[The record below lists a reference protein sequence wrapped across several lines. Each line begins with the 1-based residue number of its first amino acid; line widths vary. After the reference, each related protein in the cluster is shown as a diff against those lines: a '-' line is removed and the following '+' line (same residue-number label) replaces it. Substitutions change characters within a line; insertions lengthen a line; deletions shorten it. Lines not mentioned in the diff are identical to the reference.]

1 MKLNKIIILIL
12 CVIAAFIIF
21 GCSQKN
27 FIQGSKKFKVV
38 DEKTLHDAAN
48 PIVTITMENGD
59 EIKVELYPKSA
70 PNTVDNF
77 VYLANKGFYNGLT
90 FHRVIPKF
98 MIQGGCPKGDGTGGP
113 DYKIKGEF
121 AENGFYENG
130 LRHTRGVISMARSRE
145 NDSAGSQFFIMHGD
159 AASLDG
165 KYAAFGKVTK
175 GMDVVDKIVS
185 VDRDSKDKPKVTQ
198 VIKKVT
204 VDTFNKKYSK
214 PETIK

>member
-1 MKLNKIIILIL
+1 MKLNKIIILLL

-27 FIQGSKKFKVV
+27 SAQGSKKFKAV

-48 PIVTITMENGD
+48 PIATITMENGD
-59 EIKVELYPKSA
+59 EIKVELYPKAA
-70 PNTVDNF
+70 PNTVNNF
-77 VYLANKGFYNGLT
+77 IYLANKGFYNGLT

-113 DYKIKGEF
+113 GYKIKGEF
-121 AENGFYENG
+121 AENGFSENG
-130 LRHTRGVISMARSRE
+130 LKHTRGVISMARSQE

-165 KYAAFGKVTK
+165 KYAAFGKVIK

-185 VDRDSKDKPKVTQ
+185 VDRDSKDKPKVSQ
-198 VIKKVT
+198 VMKKIAVE
-204 VDTFNKKYSK
+204 TFNKKYSE
-214 PETIK
+214 PNMIK

>member
-1 MKLNKIIILIL
+1 MKLNKIIILLL

-27 FIQGSKKFKVV
+27 SVQGSKKFKAV

-48 PIVTITMENGD
+48 PIATITMENGD
-59 EIKVELYPKSA
+59 EIKVELYSKAA
-70 PNTVDNF
+70 PNTVNNF
-77 VYLANKGFYNGLT
+77 IYLANKGFYNGLT

-113 DYKIKGEF
+113 GYKIKGEF
-121 AENGFYENG
+121 AENGFSENG
-130 LRHTRGVISMARSRE
+130 LKHTRGVISMARSQE

-165 KYAAFGKVTK
+165 KYAAFGKVIK

-185 VDRDSKDKPKVTQ
+185 VDRDSKDKPKVAQ
-198 VIKKVT
+198 VMKKIT
-204 VDTFNKKYSK
+204 VETFNKKYSE

>member
-1 MKLNKIIILIL
+1 MKLNKIIILLL

-27 FIQGSKKFKVV
+27 SAQGSKKFKAV

-48 PIVTITMENGD
+48 PIATITMENGD
-59 EIKVELYPKSA
+59 EIKVELYPKAA
-70 PNTVDNF
+70 PNTVNNF
-77 VYLANKGFYNGLT
+77 IYLVNKGFYNGLT

-113 DYKIKGEF
+113 GYKIKGEF
-121 AENGFYENG
+121 AENGFSENG
-130 LRHTRGVISMARSRE
+130 LKHTRGVISMARSQE

-165 KYAAFGKVTK
+165 KYAAFGKVIK

-185 VDRDSKDKPKVTQ
+185 VDRDSKDKPKVAQ
-198 VIKKVT
+198 VMKKIT
-204 VDTFNKKYSK
+204 VETFNKKYGE

>member
-1 MKLNKIIILIL
+1 MKLNKIIILLL

-27 FIQGSKKFKVV
+27 SAQESKKFKAV

-48 PIVTITMENGD
+48 PIATITMENGD
-59 EIKVELYPKSA
+59 EIKVELYPKAA
-70 PNTVDNF
+70 PNTVNNF
-77 VYLANKGFYNGLT
+77 IYLANKGFYNGLT

-113 DYKIKGEF
+113 GYKIKGEF
-121 AENGFYENG
+121 AENGFSENG
-130 LRHTRGVISMARSRE
+130 LKHTRGVISMARSQE

-165 KYAAFGKVTK
+165 KYAAFGKVIK
-175 GMDVVDKIVS
+175 GMDVVDEIVS
-185 VDRDSKDKPKVTQ
+185 VDRDSKDKPKVAQ
-198 VIKKVT
+198 VMKKIT
-204 VDTFNKKYSK
+204 VETFNKKYSE

>member
-1 MKLNKIIILIL
+1 MKLNKIIILLL

-27 FIQGSKKFKVV
+27 SVQGSKKFKAV

-48 PIVTITMENGD
+48 PIATITMENGD
-59 EIKVELYPKSA
+59 EIKVELYPKA
-70 PNTVDNF
+70 PNTVNNF
-77 VYLANKGFYNGLT
+77 IYLANKGFYNGLT

-113 DYKIKGEF
+113 GYKIKGEF
-121 AENGFYENG
+121 AENRFSENG
-130 LRHTRGVISMARSRE
+130 LKHTRGVISMARSQE

-165 KYAAFGKVTK
+165 KYAAFGKVIK

-185 VDRDSKDKPKVTQ
+185 VDRDSKDKPKLSQ
-198 VIKKVT
+198 VMKKIT
-204 VDTFNKKYSK
+204 VETFNKKYSE
-214 PETIK
+214 PEKIK

>member
-1 MKLNKIIILIL
+1 MKLNKIIILLL

-27 FIQGSKKFKVV
+27 SEQGSKKFKAV

-48 PIVTITMENGD
+48 PVATITMENGD
-59 EIKVELYPKSA
+59 EIKVELYPKAA
-70 PNTVDNF
+70 PNTVNNF
-77 VYLANKGFYNGLT
+77 IYLANKGFYNGLT

-113 DYKIKGEF
+113 GYKIKGEF
-121 AENGFYENG
+121 AENGFSENG
-130 LRHTRGVISMARSRE
+130 LKHTRGVISMARSQE

-165 KYAAFGKVTK
+165 KYAAFGKVIK

-185 VDRDSKDKPKVTQ
+185 VDRDSKDKPKVSQ
-198 VIKKVT
+198 VMKKIT
-204 VDTFNKKYSK
+204 VETFNKKYSE
-214 PETIK
+214 PEKIK